1 MTQPLTASQVKLLS
15 LFKNAIEKERKAQE
29 SYKEILALCT
39 DPSLRSIIESLI
51 QEEKSHEETLLIKYG
66 ELRKADAFKDEA

>member
-1 MTQPLTASQVKLLS
+1 MNEPLTEAQKKLLS
-15 LFKNAIEKERKAQE
+15 LFKVAIEDERKAQE

-39 DPSLRSIIESLI
+39 DSSLRSIIESFIL
-51 QEEKSHEETLLIKYG
+51 EEKNHEEALLIKYG